1 MIAGGL
7 IWFNPEW
14 RLADPICS
22 LLFAVLVIFTTSR
35 ITKQAVHILMQGR
48 THTHT
53 HTRARA
59 HQSTAWRSIP
69 TVLVTADRRDA
80 E

>member
-7 IWFNPEW
+7 IWFNPNW

-35 ITKQAVHILMQGR
+35 ITKQAVHILMQGGAHTR
-48 THTHT
+48 THTH
-53 HTRARA
+53 
-59 HQSTAWRSIP
+59 QSIAWRSIP
-69 TVLVTADRRDA
+69 TVLVMGDCRDA